1 MKEWFQRVLDPKGD
15 QSATRLVLLW
25 LVANATFM
33 GWFII
38 SFGTEYATEAITVMG
53 GVTAIAGALKYLQ
66 KNQENQNQ
74 KP

>member
-1 MKEWFQRVLDPKGD
+1 MKEWFQRILDPKGD

-38 SFGTEYATEAITVMG
+38 SFGTEHASEATMVMG
-53 GVTAIAGALKYLQ
+53 AVTTIAGILKYAQ
-66 KNQENQNQ
+66 KSQE
-74 KP
+74 K